1 MKPGTLFATR
11 CSIFVGCLSLSISL
25 VSLSLGSMARAQE
38 KSVKPGI
45 NDSFQDPNASQYVE
59 RFEREGREVYDQR
72 DNIIKACEIKPGMVI
87 ADIGAGTGLFTR
99 LLSKATG
106 DEGKVYAVDIAEN
119 FIEHITEFAK
129 QEGLTNVEGVICK
142 PDFVN
147 LPPNS
152 VDLVYIC
159 DTYHHFEFPYKTMAS
174 IHRALKPNGRVV
186 LVEFSRE
193 EGKSSEWI
201 MGHVRAGQAVFTK
214 EVTDSGFA
222 QIKEVKGFFKESYMV
237 HFNKAKSVES
247 PNP

>member
-1 MKPGTLFATR
+1 MIQVARTLVR
-11 CSIFVGCLSLSISL
+11 SSILVGVLSLSSL
-25 VSLSLGSMARAQE
+25 VFAQE
-38 KSVKPGI
+38 NSVKPGI

-72 DNIIKACEIKPGMVI
+72 EKIIEACEIKPGMVI
-87 ADIGAGTGLFTR
+87 ADVGAGTGLFTR
-99 LLSKATG
+99 LLSKVTG

-119 FIEHITEFAK
+119 FIEHITELAEK
-129 QEGLTNVEGVICK
+129 EGLTNVEGVVCK

-186 LVEFSRE
+186 LVEFARE

-201 MGHVRAGQAVFTK
+201 MGHVRAGQEVFTQ
-214 EVTDSGFA
+214 EVMDSGLA
-222 QIKEVKGFFKESYMV
+222 QIK
-237 HFNKAKSVES
+237 
-247 PNP
+247 

>member
-1 MKPGTLFATR
+1 MTQTTRTLVRNF
-11 CSIFVGCLSLSISL
+11 ILVGVLSLS
-25 VSLSLGSMARAQE
+25 SLGVAQE
-38 KSVKPGI
+38 NSVKPGI

-72 DNIIKACEIKPGMVI
+72 EKIIEACEIKPGMVI
-87 ADIGAGTGLFTR
+87 ADVGAGTGLFTR

-119 FIEHITEFAK
+119 FIEHITDLAK
-129 QEGLTNVEGVICK
+129 KEGLTNVEGVVCK

-174 IHRALKPNGRVV
+174 IHRALKPDGRVV
-186 LVEFSRE
+186 LVEFARE

-201 MGHVRAGQAVFTK
+201 MGHVRAGQEVFTQ
-214 EVTDSGFA
+214 EVMDSGFA

-237 HFNKAKSVES
+237 HFKKAKTAES
-247 PNP
+247 TDQ